1 MAPKGSITYTFTHM
15 GNFLLLLLLLGPP
28 LVSNSRPK
36 HQPQSP
42 NTSLEAQIIALRHK
56 CQPSGPNPS
65 LKTQIA
71 ATKPKSQPHGPI
83 QASKPKSQLEGL
95 NCCLKALILEENQE
109 GEREN
114 SPHIC
119 VREWVIEPFGA
130 TALHPPSA
138 SIRTF
143 ISKAHV
149 LLTI

>member
-1 MAPKGSITYTFTHM
+1 MTYAFTHM
-15 GNFLLLLLLLGPP
+15 GNFLLLLLLLRPP

-83 QASKPKSQLEGL
+83 QASKPKSQLKGL
-95 NCCLKALILEENQE
+95 NRCLKALILEKNQE
-109 GEREN
+109 GEGEN
-114 SPHIC
+114 SPYVTMCERIGHC
-119 VREWVIEPFGA
+119 
-130 TALHPPSA
+130 ALWGRFPAPSL
-138 SIRTF
+138 SF
-143 ISKAHV
+143 NQNLH
-149 LLTI
+149 